1 MRTNGTPKQLE
12 RRRRQAIIMLH
23 SGKTFRHAAEKLN
36 ASLSSVVRW
45 FQTYREKGQKGIR
58 SQARWGRPSLL
69 DESQKAGLKKLLLQ
83 GAASAGH
90 ATDIWTLK
98 RISKLIRTKFGVDYT
113 HVGVWKLLRH
123 NFGWSCQKPE
133 KRALQRNEKAI
144 AEWKSKTWPSIKKSP
159 KTWGPP
165 GIPGR
170 KRVLAHTACT

>member
-1 MRTNGTPKQLE
+1 MRTNGTPKELE
-12 RRRRQAIIMLH
+12 KRRRQAIVMLR
-23 SGKTFRHAAEKLN
+23 SGKTFRYVAEKLK

-58 SQARWGRPSLL
+58 SQARWGRPPLL
-69 DESQKAGLKKLLLQ
+69 SEQQKTSLKKMLLQ

-98 RISKLIRTKFGVDYT
+98 RISTLIRSKYGIDYT
-113 HVGVWKLLRH
+113 HVGVWKLLRN

-144 AEWKSKTWPSIKKSP
+144 AEWKSTTWPSIKKSP
-159 KTWGPP
+159 KTWGPS
-165 GIPGR
+165 GLSRR
-170 KRVLAHTACT
+170 KRVLAHTGCP